1 MYSVLITRDAQKYVD
16 SLTEKSRRLVK
27 KKLEMLK
34 DNPHPGRA
42 DKKKLQLPNYD
53 LLRMHV
59 SRSYNIL
66 SGRKKRIAAIT
77 INTSA
82 KIITSSTLYCA
93 LS

>member
-1 MYSVLITRDAQKYVD
+1 MYSVLINRDAQKYVD

-53 LLRMHV
+53 LFQMHV
-59 SRSYNIL
+59 SRSYTIFY
-66 SGRKKRIAAIT
+66 RIYDEEKTVKGYSRIF
-77 INTSA
+77 
-82 KIITSSTLYCA
+82 
-93 LS
+93 

>member
-1 MYSVLITRDAQKYVD
+1 MYSVLINRDAQKYVD

-53 LLRMHV
+53 LFRTDARKSKLYDILPNLRGGKD
-59 SRSYNIL
+59 R
-66 SGRKKRIAAIT
+66 
-77 INTSA
+77 
-82 KIITSSTLYCA
+82 
-93 LS
+93 

>member
-1 MYSVLITRDAQKYVD
+1 VD

-53 LLRMHV
+53 LFRTDA
-59 SRSYNIL
+59 
-66 SGRKKRIAAIT
+66 RK
-77 INTSA
+77 S
-82 KIITSSTLYCA
+82 
-93 LS
+93 

>member
-1 MYSVLITRDAQKYVD
+1 MYCVLINRDAQKYVD

-53 LLRMHV
+53 LFRMHV
-59 SRSYNIL
+59 SRSYTIFYRIYDDEKTVKVL
-66 SGRKKRIAAIT
+66 DIMTIEEAHKKYGM
-77 INTSA
+77 
-82 KIITSSTLYCA
+82 L
-93 LS
+93 